1 MGSAARVTF
10 VWLGVRT
17 DWEPHYAR
25 RQCIRQSLKGGAAV
39 PLSDEEVQKLREIEA
54 QLESDER
61 FVQAVSPSGLYRPA
75 VKKVRWA
82 ALGAVVSLALVFV
95 GLQLHF
101 AAGFAGFALMLAC
114 VLIIERELRTM
125 GKVGVRDLSS
135 MLRTTREQ
143 AKKFRDKMGR
153 EQ

>member
-1 MGSAARVTF
+1 MTSR
-10 VWLGVRT
+10 
-17 DWEPHYAR
+17 DYAR
-25 RQCIRQSLKGGAAV
+25 YRCSLPVVLKVAM
-39 PLSDEEVQKLREIEA
+39 PLSEEEIQKLREIEA

-82 ALGAVVSLALVFV
+82 ALGAVLSLALVFV

-125 GKVGVRDLSS
+125 GKVGVRDLNS
-135 MLRTTREQ
+135 MLRSTREQ
-143 AKKFRDKMGR
+143 AKQLRDKMGR

>member
-1 MGSAARVTF
+1 MTF
-10 VWLGVRT
+10 VLGVCYVTSR
-17 DWEPHYAR
+17 DYAR
-25 RQCIRQSLKGGAAV
+25 YRCSLPVVLKVAM
-39 PLSDEEVQKLREIEA
+39 PLSEEEIQKLREIEA

-82 ALGAVVSLALVFV
+82 ALGAVLSLALVFV

-125 GKVGVRDLSS
+125 GKVGVRDLNS
-135 MLRTTREQ
+135 MLRSTREQ
-143 AKKFRDKMGR
+143 AKQLRDKMGR

>member
-1 MGSAARVTF
+1 
-10 VWLGVRT
+10 
-17 DWEPHYAR
+17 
-25 RQCIRQSLKGGAAV
+25 V
-39 PLSDEEVQKLREIEA
+39 PLSDEEIQKLREIEA

-82 ALGAVVSLALVFV
+82 VLGAVASLALVIV
-95 GLQLHF
+95 GLQFHF

-114 VLIIERELRTM
+114 VLVIERELRTM
-125 GKVGVRDLSS
+125 GKVGVRDLTS

-143 AKKFRDKMGR
+143 AKQLRDKMGR

>member
-1 MGSAARVTF
+1 MGPAAIVTC

-17 DWEPHYAR
+17 DRGPYYAR

-143 AKKFRDKMGR
+143 AKQFRDKMGR